1 MLVVTHHFGELF
13 VAIYHGH
20 KTKHL
25 WVGFVLLSSRWKRQP
40 IQQTQHGSWVPK
52 RPSGQAQTPKP
63 EPNNMLPKMRIK
75 KLELRL
81 HLSISK
87 NLYLEISL
95 SIPLAMQNHLPH
107 GAASFLSLVAE
118 VSDQR
123 CNGCCE
129 QFLSCQWMTSR
140 SKTTVSKINY
150 WIFLEFAYLPLL
162 EFLRN
167 PKMAMFNE
175 NIMVR
180 LNCFARLQV
189 AFQGAING
197 HPLVSWTIGKP
208 TWRNIWK
215 QYRLLEFSPL

>member
-1 MLVVTHHFGELF
+1 
-13 VAIYHGH
+13 
-20 KTKHL
+20 
-25 WVGFVLLSSRWKRQP
+25 
-40 IQQTQHGSWVPK
+40 
-52 RPSGQAQTPKP
+52 
-63 EPNNMLPKMRIK
+63 MRIK

-189 AFQGAING
+189 AFQGVINQ
-197 HPLVSWTIGKP
+197 WTSCGSGMCQELNMAKTEATLILDHFRICRHIP
-208 TWRNIWK
+208 F
-215 QYRLLEFSPL
+215 RL